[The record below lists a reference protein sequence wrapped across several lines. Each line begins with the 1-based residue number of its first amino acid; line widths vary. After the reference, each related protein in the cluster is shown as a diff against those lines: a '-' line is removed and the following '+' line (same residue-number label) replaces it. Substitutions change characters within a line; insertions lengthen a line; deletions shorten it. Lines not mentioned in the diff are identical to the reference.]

1 MNAGAGN
8 ADAVNAGALTVI
20 EAGSTQV
27 TDLGRRRGPRFGV
40 PVNGALDQ
48 RSARIAN
55 ILVGNPETA
64 PVLEITALDA
74 EFVADIDIL
83 IAVSGAD
90 GHLTVDGVGRPT
102 NQPVSVRAGEAIAL
116 RQIQGGLRSYLAVR
130 GSFDVPQLL
139 GSCAPDSVLGFGG
152 RLVVGE
158 RIALRTAT
166 APVFNAHFTAELY
179 DLDVPRLPTGFIV
192 DVTDGPDL
200 DDFAGTADRLF
211 AQPYLV
217 TPKSNHIGLR
227 MTGPLPER
235 RTHGEVL
242 SRGVPVG
249 AVEVPPGDELLV
261 LHRGRGVTAGYPVLA
276 VVTSGS
282 LDVLAQVRPG
292 QHLRFRR
299 LSASDAAA
307 RARAELVELEALRL
321 RVRSVFDALDALST
335 ATTGRTLL

>member
-1 MNAGAGN
+1 MNAGT
-8 ADAVNAGALTVI
+8 LTVI

-55 ILVGNPETA
+55 ILVGNPESA
-64 PVLEITALDA
+64 PVLEMTALDV
-74 EFVADIDIL
+74 EFAADIDVL
-83 IAVSGAD
+83 LAVSGAD
-90 GHLTVDGVGRPT
+90 GHLTVDGIGRPL
-102 NQPVSVRAGEAIAL
+102 NQPVSVRAGETIAL

-130 GSFDVPQLL
+130 GSFEVAQLL

-152 RLVVGE
+152 RLAAGDV
-158 RIALRTAT
+158 IAVRSSTP
-166 APVFNAHFTAELY
+166 PVFNAHFAAELY
-179 DLDVPRLPTGFIV
+179 ALDVPRLPTGFV
-192 DVTDGPDL
+192 VGVTDGPDL
-200 DDFAGTADRLF
+200 DDFADTADRLF

-299 LSASDAAA
+299 LTAADAAT

-321 RVRSVFDALDALST
+321 RVRAVFAALDALT
-335 ATTGRTLL
+335 PAPTGRTPL

>member
-1 MNAGAGN
+1 MSAGI
-8 ADAVNAGALTVI
+8 LTIV

-27 TDLGRRRGPRFGV
+27 TDLGRRRGPRYGV

-55 ILVGNPETA
+55 ILVGNPENA
-64 PVLEITALDA
+64 ALLEITALDL

-83 IAVSGAD
+83 IAVTGAD
-90 GHLTVDGVGRPT
+90 GHLTIDGVGRPSG
-102 NQPVSVRAGEAIAL
+102 QPVSVRAGEAVAL
-116 RQIQGGLRSYLAVR
+116 RQLQGGLRAYLAVR
-130 GSFDVPQLL
+130 GSFDVPLLL

-152 RLVVGE
+152 RLG
-158 RIALRTAT
+158 AGATLDLRQAT
-166 APVFNAHFTAELY
+166 SPVFNDHFSAELY
-179 DLDVPRLPTGFIV
+179 SLDVPRIPTGFVV
-192 DVTDGPDL
+192 DVTDGPDI

-211 AQPYLV
+211 EQPYLV
-217 TPKSNHIGLR
+217 TPTSNHIGLR

-235 RTHGEVL
+235 VSRGEVL

-292 QHLRFRR
+292 QRLRFRR
-299 LSASDAAA
+299 VSSAEAAA
-307 RARAELVELEALRL
+307 RARADLVALDALRL
-321 RVRSVFDALDALST
+321 RVGSVFAALDALSLS
-335 ATTGRTLL
+335 TTGRTLL

>member
-1 MNAGAGN
+1 MNAGE
-8 ADAVNAGALTVI
+8 LTVI

-27 TDLGRRRGPRFGV
+27 TDLGRRRGPRYGV

-48 RSARIAN
+48 RSARTAN
-55 ILVGNPETA
+55 ILVGNPDAA
-64 PVLEITALDA
+64 PVLEITALDV
-74 EFVADIDIL
+74 EFVADVDIL
-83 IAVSGAD
+83 IAVAGAD
-90 GHLTVDGVGRPT
+90 GHLTVDGVVRPS
-102 NQPVSVRAGEAIAL
+102 NQPVSVRSGEAIAL
-116 RQIQGGLRSYLAVR
+116 RQIQGGLRAYLAVR
-130 GSFDVPQLL
+130 GSFDVPRLL
-139 GSCAPDSVLGFGG
+139 DSCAPDSVLGFGG
-152 RLVVGE
+152 RLVAGAT
-158 RIALRTAT
+158 IALRHST
-166 APVFNAHFTAELY
+166 APIFNAHFAAELY
-179 DLDVPRLPTGFIV
+179 DLDAPRPAAGFVV
-192 DVTDGPDL
+192 DVTDGPDIE
-200 DDFAGTADRLF
+200 DFAATADRLF

-235 RTHGEVL
+235 RTQGEVL

-276 VVTSGS
+276 VVTPGS

-299 LSASDAAA
+299 LSAADAAA

-335 ATTGRTLL
+335 LTTGRTHP